1 MLTVSKENNANIS
14 FSFCNQLFLFF
25 FAGNLREELMC
36 AGIPDLAKQ
45 LSSHENEDV
54 RNAAEMLIN
63 VLEEGPSVER

>member
-1 MLTVSKENNANIS
+1 MLTVSKENNPSI
-14 FSFCNQLFLFF
+14 FFLLQPIIFIF